1 MLLLL
6 QQVMGI
12 SGVHYVSMGAVALYC
27 RCCGGH
33 GSLYAVVSDAVAV
46 GAVVFVL
53 LMIVPLLA
61 GSAVAACAVSYMVK

>member
-1 MLLLL
+1 MFLWVLL
-6 QQVMGI
+6 
-12 SGVHYVSMGAVALYC
+12 HYTVGAVVDMVP
-27 RCCGGH
+27 
-33 GSLYAVVSDAVAV
+33 LYAVVSDAVAV